1 MKTGWVGH
9 PGYAPPMQTLT
20 DPRRQSLRRIQWFAI
35 ALLLA
40 SLGGLLLGHAMGGQG
55 GWGWLRAFCEAS
67 AVGALADWFAVVAL
81 FRHPLGIPL
90 PHTAI
95 IPQSKERIAD
105 SLADFVRDHFL
116 DPATLLAKLA
126 VLDPAQRLGEWLRD
140 PARMALWAQQAQG
153 VALGLLNVFD
163 DARMQRATLELVV
176 AQARRWDAAAT
187 AGEVL
192 GLLTQDGRHNE
203 LLDAGLV
210 KLGEYLAQ
218 DEVKAAV
225 SELLHKHVRKEWPK
239 VVGLVDAVASTS
251 KMADSMAEKLSAS
264 ALDELREV
272 LAQPAHPARLR
283 YQAWLADYITRLRDD
298 PALRQACDDLKERA
312 LTDPAVRQF
321 VASLWT
327 DIKQLLQADLADPQ
341 SAIARNL
348 QAALGAVGERLA
360 SDTHLREAI
369 NEHVM
374 AAAGQLALGLR
385 TGVTTHISQTIKGWD
400 DRQLVQELE
409 LSVGRD
415 LQFVRIS
422 GTLVGGLAGVALHA
436 LVLWLA

>member
-1 MKTGWVGH
+1 M
-9 PGYAPPMQTLT
+9 ASPP
-20 DPRRQSLRRIQWFAI
+20 DPRRQSLRRMQWFAI

-40 SLGGLLLGHAMGGQG
+40 SLCGLLLSQWMGGLG

-81 FRHPLGIPL
+81 FRHPLGLPL

-116 DPATLLAKLA
+116 DPKTLLAKLA

-140 PARMALWAQQAQG
+140 PARVGFWVKEARGW
-153 VALGLLNVFD
+153 ALGTLNMFD
-163 DARMQRATLELVV
+163 DERMQRATLELVV

-192 GLLTQDGRHNE
+192 GLLTQGGRHNE
-203 LLDAGLV
+203 LLDAGLLKV
-210 KLGEYLAQ
+210 GDFLAQ

-225 SELLHKHVRKEWPK
+225 AQLVLKHVRKEWPK
-239 VVGLVDAVASTS
+239 VVSMVDAVASTS
-251 KMADSMAEKLSAS
+251 KMADSLADKLSAS
-264 ALDELREV
+264 ALAELRDV
-272 LAQPAHPARLR
+272 MAQPEHPVRLR
-283 YQAWLADYITRLRDD
+283 YEAWLTEYIQRLRDD
-298 PALRQACDDLKERA
+298 PALRQACDDLKEKA
-312 LTDPAVRQF
+312 LTDPALRSF

-327 DIKQLLQADLADPQ
+327 DIKQLLQSDLADPE

-348 QAALGAVGERLA
+348 EGALRTVGERLA
-360 SDTHLREAI
+360 SDASLREAI

-374 AAAGQLALGLR
+374 AAAGQLALSLR
-385 TGVTTHISQTIKGWD
+385 SGVTAHISQTIKGWD

-415 LQFVRIS
+415 LQFIRIS
-422 GTLVGGLAGVALHA
+422 GTLVGGLAGLAIHA
-436 LVLWLA
+436 LVLWAG

>member
-1 MKTGWVGH
+1 MPST
-9 PGYAPPMQTLT
+9 T
-20 DPRRQSLRRIQWFAI
+20 DPRRQSLRRMQWFAI

-40 SLGGLLLGHAMGGQG
+40 SLCGLLLSHGMGGQG

-140 PARMALWAQQAQG
+140 PTRVGFWVKEAQSM
-153 VALGLLNVFD
+153 ALGLLNVFD

-210 KLGEYLAQ
+210 KLGDYLAQ
-218 DEVKAAV
+218 DEIKVAV
-225 SELLHKHVRKEWPK
+225 SQLLLKHVRKEWPK
-239 VVGLVDAVASTS
+239 VVGMVDAVASTS
-251 KMADSMAEKLSAS
+251 KLADSMAEKLSAS

-272 LAQPAHPARLR
+272 LAQPEHPARLR
-283 YQAWLADYITRLRDD
+283 YQAWLAAYIIRLRDD
-298 PALRQACDDLKERA
+298 PTLRQACDDLKERA

-327 DIKQLLQADLADPQ
+327 DIKQLLQDDLADPQ
-341 SAIARNL
+341 SAIARNM
-348 QAALGAVGERLA
+348 QAALCAVGDRLA
-360 SDTHLREAI
+360 DDTSLRQAL

-374 AAAGQLALGLR
+374 AAAGQLALSLR
-385 TGVTTHISQTIKGWD
+385 AGVTTHISQTIKGWD
-400 DRQLVQELE
+400 DRQLVRELE

-415 LQFVRIS
+415 LQFIRIS
-422 GTLVGGLAGVALHA
+422 GTLVGGLAGLAIHA
-436 LVLWLA
+436 MVVWVG

>member
-1 MKTGWVGH
+1 M
-9 PGYAPPMQTLT
+9 
-20 DPRRQSLRRIQWFAI
+20 QWFAI
-35 ALLLA
+35 GLLVA
-40 SLGGLLLGHAMGGQG
+40 SLCGLLLSHGMGGQG
-55 GWGWLRAFCEAS
+55 AWGWLRAFSEAS

-126 VLDPAQRLGEWLRD
+126 VLDPAQRLGDWLRD
-140 PARMALWAQQAQG
+140 PARVGFWVQEAQRM
-153 VALGLLNVFD
+153 ALGLLNVFD

-210 KLGEYLAQ
+210 KLGGYLAQ

-225 SELLHKHVRKEWPK
+225 AQLLLKHVRKEWPK
-239 VVGLVDAVASTS
+239 VVGMVDAVASTS
-251 KMADSMAEKLSAS
+251 KLADSMAEKLSAS

-272 LAQPAHPARLR
+272 LTQPEHPVRLH
-283 YQAWLADYITRLRDD
+283 YQGWLAQTIGRLRDD
-298 PALRQACDDLKERA
+298 PALRQACDNLKERA
-312 LTDPAVRQF
+312 LTDPAVHQF

-327 DIKQLLQADLADPQ
+327 DIQQRLQDDLADPQ
-341 SAIARNL
+341 SAIASNL
-348 QAALGAVGERLA
+348 QGALGAVGERLA
-360 SDTHLREAI
+360 SDPSLRAAL
-369 NEHVM
+369 NEHLM
-374 AAAGQLALGLR
+374 AAAGQLALSLR

-415 LQFVRIS
+415 LQFIRIS
-422 GTLVGGLAGVALHA
+422 GTLVGGLAGLALHA
-436 LVLWLA
+436 LVVWLV

>member
-1 MKTGWVGH
+1 M
-9 PGYAPPMQTLT
+9 
-20 DPRRQSLRRIQWFAI
+20 QWFAV

-40 SLGGLLLGHAMGGQG
+40 SLCGLLVSHGMGGQG
-55 GWGWLRAFCEAS
+55 AWGWLRAFCEAS

-95 IPQSKERIAD
+95 IPQSKARIAD
-105 SLADFVRDHFL
+105 SLADFVRNHFL

-140 PARMALWAQQAQG
+140 PARVGFWVQEAQSM
-153 VALGLLNVFD
+153 ALGLMNVFD
-163 DARMQRATLELVV
+163 DTRMQRATLELVV

-210 KLGEYLAQ
+210 KVGEYLAQ
-218 DEVKAAV
+218 DTVKAAV
-225 SELLHKHVRKEWPK
+225 SQLLLKHARKEWPK
-239 VVGLVDAVASTS
+239 VVGMVDAVASTS
-251 KMADSMAEKLSAS
+251 KLADSIAEKLSAS

-272 LAQPAHPARLR
+272 LAQPGHPARLR
-283 YQAWLADYITRLRDD
+283 YQAWLAEYITRLRDD
-298 PALRQACDDLKERA
+298 PALRQACDDMKELA
-312 LTDPAVRQF
+312 LTDPAVRNF

-327 DIKQLLQADLADPQ
+327 DIKRLLLADLADPQ
-341 SAIARNL
+341 SAIARNMG
-348 QAALGAVGERLA
+348 AMLGAVGERLA
-360 SDTHLREAI
+360 SDTSLREAV

-374 AAAGQLALGLR
+374 GAAGQLALGLR
-385 TGVTTHISQTIKGWD
+385 SGVTTHISQTIKGWD
-400 DRQLVQELE
+400 DHQLVQELE

-415 LQFVRIS
+415 LQFIRIS
-422 GTLVGGLAGVALHA
+422 GTLVGGLAGLALHA
-436 LVLWLA
+436 LAVWLV

>member
-1 MKTGWVGH
+1 
-9 PGYAPPMQTLT
+9 MQWL
-20 DPRRQSLRRIQWFAI
+20 AI

-40 SLGGLLLGHAMGGQG
+40 SLCGLLASHGMGGQG

-116 DPATLLAKLA
+116 DPPMLLAKLK

-140 PARMALWAQQAQG
+140 PAQVGFWVAQARG
-153 VALGLLNVFD
+153 WALGALNIFD
-163 DARMQRATLELVV
+163 DERMQRATLELVV

-192 GLLTQDGRHNE
+192 GLLTQGGRHNE

-210 KLGEYLAQ
+210 KLSEWVAQ
-218 DEVKAAV
+218 DSVKDTVAV
-225 SELLHKHVRKEWPK
+225 LVLKHVRKEWPTIFGMLDK
-239 VVGLVDAVASTS
+239 LASTS
-251 KMADSMAEKLSAS
+251 KMADSLAEKLSAS
-264 ALDELREV
+264 ALAELQDV
-272 LAQPAHPARLR
+272 LVQPEHPARQR
-283 YQAWLADYITRLRDD
+283 YAAWLAAYVQRLRSD
-298 PALRQACDDLKERA
+298 PALRQACEDIKERA
-312 LTDPAVRQF
+312 LTDLAVRGF

-327 DIKQLLQADLADPQ
+327 DIQQLLRDDLGHPQ
-341 SAIARNL
+341 SRIGRSLEAAART
-348 QAALGAVGERLA
+348 VGERLA
-360 SDTHLREAI
+360 SDASLREAI
-369 NEHVM
+369 NAHVLS
-374 AAAGQLALGLR
+374 AAGTLAGSLR
-385 TGVTTHISQTIKGWD
+385 TGITGHIAQTIKAWD

-415 LQFVRIS
+415 LQFIRIN
-422 GTLVGGLAGVALHA
+422 GTLVGGLAGVVLHA
-436 LVLWLA
+436 LVVWLA

>member
-1 MKTGWVGH
+1 M
-9 PGYAPPMQTLT
+9 
-20 DPRRQSLRRIQWFAI
+20 QWFAI

-40 SLGGLLLGHAMGGQG
+40 SLCGLLASHWMGGQG
-55 GWGWLRAFCEAS
+55 GWAWLRAFCEAS

-105 SLADFVRDHFL
+105 SLANFVRDHFL
-116 DPATLLAKLA
+116 DPQTLLAKLA

-140 PARMALWAQQAQG
+140 PVRMGFWVTEARGW
-153 VALGLLNVFD
+153 ALGALNIFD
-163 DARMQRATLELVV
+163 DERMQRATLELVV
-176 AQARRWDAAAT
+176 AQARRWDVAAT

-192 GLLTQDGRHNE
+192 GLLTQGGRHNA

-210 KLGEYLAQ
+210 KVGEYLAQ
-218 DEVKAAV
+218 DEVKATVAQ
-225 SELLHKHVRKEWPK
+225 LLLKHVRKEWPK
-239 VVGLVDAVASTS
+239 VVGMVDTVASTS

-264 ALDELREV
+264 ALEELREV
-272 LAQPAHPARLR
+272 LAQPGHPVRLR
-283 YQAWLADYITRLRDD
+283 YEAWLAAYVERLRSD
-298 PALRQACDDLKERA
+298 PALRDACNAIKERA
-312 LTDPAVRQF
+312 LTDPAVRGF

-327 DIKQLLQADLADPQ
+327 DIKTLLQQDLADPQ

-348 QAALGAVGERLA
+348 EAALAAIGERIA
-360 SDTHLREAI
+360 SDASLREAI
-369 NEHVM
+369 NEHVL
-374 AAAGQLALGLR
+374 AAADQLAGNLR
-385 TGVTTHISQTIKGWD
+385 SGITSHIAQTIKAWD

-415 LQFVRIS
+415 LQFIRIS
-422 GTLVGGLAGVALHA
+422 GTLVGGLAGLVLHA
-436 LVLWLA
+436 VLLYTV

>member
-1 MKTGWVGH
+1 M
-9 PGYAPPMQTLT
+9 
-20 DPRRQSLRRIQWFAI
+20 QWFAI
-35 ALLLA
+35 GLLVA
-40 SLGGLLLGHAMGGQG
+40 SLCGLLLSHGMGGQG
-55 GWGWLRAFCEAS
+55 AWGWLRAFSEAS

-126 VLDPAQRLGEWLRD
+126 VLDPAQRLGDWLRD
-140 PARMALWAQQAQG
+140 PARVGFWVQEAQRM
-153 VALGLLNVFD
+153 ALGLLNVFD

-210 KLGEYLAQ
+210 KLGGYLAQ

-225 SELLHKHVRKEWPK
+225 AQLLLKHVRKEWPK
-239 VVGLVDAVASTS
+239 VVGMVDAVASTS
-251 KMADSMAEKLSAS
+251 KLADSMAEKLSAS

-272 LAQPAHPARLR
+272 LTQPEHPVRLH
-283 YQAWLADYITRLRDD
+283 YQGWLVQTIGRLRDD
-298 PALRQACDDLKERA
+298 PALRQACDNLKERA
-312 LTDPAVRQF
+312 LTDPAVHQF

-327 DIKQLLQADLADPQ
+327 DIQQRLQDDLADPQ
-341 SAIARNL
+341 SAIASNL
-348 QAALGAVGERLA
+348 QGALGAVGERLA
-360 SDTHLREAI
+360 SDPSLRAAL
-369 NEHVM
+369 NEHLM
-374 AAAGQLALGLR
+374 AAAGQLALSLR

-415 LQFVRIS
+415 LQFIRIS
-422 GTLVGGLAGVALHA
+422 GTLVGGLAGLAVFAVE
-436 LVLWLA
+436 LVMVKVVCKKTIGLF

>member
-1 MKTGWVGH
+1 M
-9 PGYAPPMQTLT
+9 PASP
-20 DPRRQSLRRIQWFAI
+20 DPRRQPLRRMQRFAI

-40 SLGGLLLGHAMGGQG
+40 SLCGLLLSHWMGGQG

-95 IPQSKERIAD
+95 IPQSKGRIAD
-105 SLADFVRDHFL
+105 SLADFVHDHFL
-116 DPATLLAKLA
+116 DPETLLAKLA
-126 VLDPAQRLGEWLRD
+126 LLNPAQRLGEWLRD
-140 PARMALWAQQAQG
+140 PARVGFWVKEAQG
-153 VALGLLNVFD
+153 MALGLLNVFD
-163 DARMQRATLELVV
+163 DTRMQRATLDLVV
-176 AQARRWDAAAT
+176 AQARRWDAATT

-192 GLLTQDGRHNE
+192 GLLTQDGRHQE

-210 KLGEYLAQ
+210 KVGEFLAQ

-225 SELLHKHVRKEWPK
+225 AQLLLKHVRKEWPK
-239 VVGLVDAVASTS
+239 VVTMVDTVASTA
-251 KMADSMAEKLSAS
+251 KMADSLAEKLSAS
-264 ALDELREV
+264 ALAELREV
-272 LAQPAHPARLR
+272 LAQPAHPVRVRYEEWLTQYIARLR
-283 YQAWLADYITRLRDD
+283 AD

-312 LTDPAVRQF
+312 LTDPAVHSF

-327 DIKQLLQADLADPQ
+327 DIKQLLQNDLADPQ
-341 SAIARNL
+341 SAIARNMTG
-348 QAALGAVGERLA
+348 ALRAVGERLA
-360 SDTHLREAI
+360 SDASLRDAI

-374 AAAGQLALGLR
+374 SAAGQLAVSLR
-385 TGVTTHISQTIKGWD
+385 SGVTSHISQTVKGWD

-415 LQFVRIS
+415 LQFIRIN
-422 GTLVGGLAGVALHA
+422 GTLVGGLAGLAIHA
-436 LVLWLA
+436 AVLWLAS

>member
-1 MKTGWVGH
+1 M
-9 PGYAPPMQTLT
+9 
-20 DPRRQSLRRIQWFAI
+20 QWFAV

-40 SLGGLLLGHAMGGQG
+40 SLCGLLLSHWMGGKG

-126 VLDPAQRLGEWLRD
+126 VLDPARVGFWVAE
-140 PARMALWAQQAQG
+140 ARGW
-153 VALGLLNVFD
+153 ALGTLSMFD

-192 GLLTQDGRHNE
+192 GLLTQGGRHNA

-210 KLGEYLAQ
+210 KVGEYLAQ
-218 DEVKAAV
+218 DEVKATVAQ
-225 SELLHKHVRKEWPK
+225 LLLKHVRKEWPK
-239 VVGLVDAVASTS
+239 VVGMVDAVASTS
-251 KMADSMAEKLSAS
+251 KLADSMAEKLSAS
-264 ALDELREV
+264 ALEELREV
-272 LAQPAHPARLR
+272 LAQPEHPVRLR
-283 YQAWLADYITRLRDD
+283 YEAWLSEYITRLRDD
-298 PALRQACDDLKERA
+298 PALRQACDDLKEKA
-312 LTDPAVRQF
+312 LTDPALRSF

-327 DIKQLLQADLADPQ
+327 DIKQLLQTDLADPQ

-348 QAALGAVGERLA
+348 EGALRTVGERLA
-360 SDTHLREAI
+360 SDASLREAI

-374 AAAGQLALGLR
+374 AAAGQLALSLR
-385 TGVTTHISQTIKGWD
+385 SGVTAHISQTIKGWD

-415 LQFVRIS
+415 LQFIRIN
-422 GTLVGGLAGVALHA
+422 GTLVGGLAGLAIHA
-436 LVLWLA
+436 AVLWVA

>member
-1 MKTGWVGH
+1 MK
-9 PGYAPPMQTLT
+9 GYASNMFATP
-20 DPRRQSLRRIQWFAI
+20 DPRRQSLRRMQWFAL

-40 SLGGLLLGHAMGGQG
+40 SLCGLLVSHAMGGRG
-55 GWGWLRAFCEAS
+55 AWGWLRAFCEAS

-90 PHTAI
+90 PHTAL
-95 IPQSKERIAD
+95 IPQSKARIAD

-116 DPATLLAKLA
+116 DPATLLAKLV
-126 VLDPAQRLGEWLRD
+126 VLDPAQRLGAWLRD
-140 PARMALWAQQAQG
+140 PARLGFWVKVAQG
-153 VALGLLNVFD
+153 IALGLLNVFD
-163 DARMQRATLELVV
+163 DVRMQRATLALVV

-210 KLGEYLAQ
+210 KLGECLAQ

-225 SELLHKHVRKEWPK
+225 SQLLLKHVRKEWPK
-239 VVGLVDAVASTS
+239 LVGMVDAVASTA
-251 KMADSMAEKLSAS
+251 KLADSMAEKLSAS

-272 LAQPAHPARLR
+272 LAQPEHPARLR
-283 YQAWLADYITRLRDD
+283 CQAWLAAYIARLRDD
-298 PALRQACDDLKERA
+298 PALRQACDALKERA

-327 DIKQLLQADLADPQ
+327 DIKQLLQDDLADPQ
-341 SAIARNL
+341 SAIAHNL
-348 QAALGAVGERLA
+348 EAALAAVGDRLA
-360 SDTHLREAI
+360 SDTSLRDAI

-374 AAAGQLALGLR
+374 AAAGQLALSLR
-385 TGVTTHISQTIKGWD
+385 AGVTAHISQTIKGWD
-400 DRQLVQELE
+400 DHQLVQELE

-415 LQFVRIS
+415 LQFIRIS
-422 GTLVGGLAGVALHA
+422 GTLVGGLAGLMIHAVVA
-436 LVLWLA
+436 WMG

>member
-1 MKTGWVGH
+1 MLLN
-9 PGYAPPMQTLT
+9 P
-20 DPRRQSLRRIQWFAI
+20 DPRRRSLRRMQWFAV

-40 SLGGLLLGHAMGGQG
+40 SLCGLLVSHGMGGQG
-55 GWGWLRAFCEAS
+55 AWGWLRAFCEAS

-95 IPQSKERIAD
+95 IPQSKARIAD
-105 SLADFVRDHFL
+105 SLADFVRNHFL

-140 PARMALWAQQAQG
+140 PARVGFWVQEAQSM
-153 VALGLLNVFD
+153 ALGLMNVFD
-163 DARMQRATLELVV
+163 DTRMQRATLELVV

-210 KLGEYLAQ
+210 KVGEYLAQ
-218 DEVKAAV
+218 DTVKAAV
-225 SELLHKHVRKEWPK
+225 SQLLLKHVRKEWPK
-239 VVGLVDAVASTS
+239 VVGMVDAVASTS
-251 KMADSMAEKLSAS
+251 KLADSIAEKLSAS

-272 LAQPAHPARLR
+272 LAQPGHPARLR
-283 YQAWLADYITRLRDD
+283 YQAWLAEYITRLRDD
-298 PALRQACDDLKERA
+298 PALRQACDDMKERA
-312 LTDPAVRQF
+312 LTDPAVRNF

-327 DIKQLLQADLADPQ
+327 DIKRLLLADLADPQ
-341 SAIARNL
+341 SAIARNMG
-348 QAALGAVGERLA
+348 AMLGAVGERLA
-360 SDTHLREAI
+360 SDTSLREAV

-374 AAAGQLALGLR
+374 GAAGQLALGLR
-385 TGVTTHISQTIKGWD
+385 SGVTTHISQTIKGWD
-400 DRQLVQELE
+400 DHQLVQELE

-415 LQFVRIS
+415 LQFIRIS
-422 GTLVGGLAGVALHA
+422 GTLVGGLAGLALHA
-436 LVLWLA
+436 LAVWLV

>member
-1 MKTGWVGH
+1 M
-9 PGYAPPMQTLT
+9 
-20 DPRRQSLRRIQWFAI
+20 QWFAV

-40 SLGGLLLGHAMGGQG
+40 SLCGLLVSHGMGGQG
-55 GWGWLRAFCEAS
+55 AWGWLRAFCEAS

-95 IPQSKERIAD
+95 IPQSKARIAD
-105 SLADFVRDHFL
+105 SLADFVRNHFL

-140 PARMALWAQQAQG
+140 PARVGFWVQEAQSM
-153 VALGLLNVFD
+153 ALGLMNVFD
-163 DARMQRATLELVV
+163 DTRMQRATLELVV

-210 KLGEYLAQ
+210 KVGEYLAQ
-218 DEVKAAV
+218 DTVKAAV
-225 SELLHKHVRKEWPK
+225 SQLLLKHVRKEWPK
-239 VVGLVDAVASTS
+239 VVGMVDAVASTS
-251 KMADSMAEKLSAS
+251 KLADSIAEKLSAS

-272 LAQPAHPARLR
+272 LAQPGHPARLR
-283 YQAWLADYITRLRDD
+283 YQAWLAEYITRLRDD
-298 PALRQACDDLKERA
+298 PALRQACDDMKERA
-312 LTDPAVRQF
+312 LTDPAVRNF

-327 DIKQLLQADLADPQ
+327 DIKRLLLADLADPQ
-341 SAIARNL
+341 SAIARNMG
-348 QAALGAVGERLA
+348 AMLGAVGERLA
-360 SDTHLREAI
+360 SDTSLREAV

-374 AAAGQLALGLR
+374 GAAGQLALGLR
-385 TGVTTHISQTIKGWD
+385 SGVTTHISQTIKGWD
-400 DRQLVQELE
+400 DHQLVQELE

-415 LQFVRIS
+415 LQFIRIS
-422 GTLVGGLAGVALHA
+422 GTLVGGLAGLALHA
-436 LVLWLA
+436 LAVWLV

>member
-1 MKTGWVGH
+1 MPST
-9 PGYAPPMQTLT
+9 T
-20 DPRRQSLRRIQWFAI
+20 DPRRQSLRRMQWFAI

-40 SLGGLLLGHAMGGQG
+40 SLCGLLLSHGMGGQG

-140 PARMALWAQQAQG
+140 PTRVGFWVKEAQSM
-153 VALGLLNVFD
+153 ALGLLNVFD

-210 KLGEYLAQ
+210 KLGDYLAQ
-218 DEVKAAV
+218 DEIKVAV
-225 SELLHKHVRKEWPK
+225 SQLLLKHVRKEWPK
-239 VVGLVDAVASTS
+239 VVGIVDAVASTS
-251 KMADSMAEKLSAS
+251 KLADSMAEKLSAS

-272 LAQPAHPARLR
+272 LAQPEHPARLR
-283 YQAWLADYITRLRDD
+283 YQAWLAAYIIRLRDD
-298 PALRQACDDLKERA
+298 PTLRQACDDLKERA

-327 DIKQLLQADLADPQ
+327 DIKQLLQDDLADPQ
-341 SAIARNL
+341 SAIARNM
-348 QAALGAVGERLA
+348 QAALCAVGDRLA
-360 SDTHLREAI
+360 DDTSLRQAL

-374 AAAGQLALGLR
+374 AAAGQLALSLR
-385 TGVTTHISQTIKGWD
+385 AGVTTHISQTIKGWD
-400 DRQLVQELE
+400 DRQLVRELE

-415 LQFVRIS
+415 LQFIRIS
-422 GTLVGGLAGVALHA
+422 GTLVGGLAGLAIHA
-436 LVLWLA
+436 MVVWVG

>member
-1 MKTGWVGH
+1 MS
-9 PGYAPPMQTLT
+9 GYASNMRSTP
-20 DPRRQSLRRIQWFAI
+20 DPRRQSLRRMQWFAI

-40 SLGGLLLGHAMGGQG
+40 SLCGLLVSHAMGGLG

-95 IPQSKERIAD
+95 IPQSKDRIAD

-116 DPATLLAKLA
+116 DPATLLAKLK
-126 VLDPAQRLGEWLRD
+126 VLDPAQRLGTWLRD
-140 PARMALWAQQAQG
+140 PARVGFWVQEAQG
-153 VALGLLNVFD
+153 VALGLMNVFD
-163 DARMQRATLELVV
+163 DTRMQRATLELVV

-210 KLGEYLAQ
+210 KVGEYLAQ

-225 SELLHKHVRKEWPK
+225 SQLLLKHVRKEWPK
-239 VVGLVDAVASTS
+239 VVGMVDAVASTS
-251 KMADSMAEKLSAS
+251 KLADSMAEKLSAS
-264 ALDELREV
+264 APDELRDV
-272 LAQPAHPARLR
+272 LAQPDHPARLR
-283 YQAWLADYITRLRDD
+283 YQAWLAAYITRLRDD
-298 PALRQACDDLKERA
+298 PALRQACEDLKERA
-312 LTDPAVRQF
+312 LTDPAVRNF

-327 DIKQLLQADLADPQ
+327 DIKQRLQDDLADPQ

-348 QAALGAVGERLA
+348 AAALGAVGERLA
-360 SDTHLREAI
+360 GDTSLREAV

-374 AAAGQLALGLR
+374 GAAGQLALSLR
-385 TGVTTHISQTIKGWD
+385 AGVTTHISQTIKGWD
-400 DRQLVQELE
+400 DHQLVQELE

-415 LQFVRIS
+415 LQFIRIS
-422 GTLVGGLAGVALHA
+422 GTLVGGLAGLALHA
-436 LVLWLA
+436 LAVWLI

>member
-1 MKTGWVGH
+1 MPST
-9 PGYAPPMQTLT
+9 T
-20 DPRRQSLRRIQWFAI
+20 DPRRQSLRRMQWFAI

-40 SLGGLLLGHAMGGQG
+40 SLCGLLLSHGMGGQG

-116 DPATLLAKLA
+116 DPQTLLAKLA

-140 PARMALWAQQAQG
+140 PTRVGFWVKEAQSM
-153 VALGLLNVFD
+153 ALGLLNVFD

-210 KLGEYLAQ
+210 KLGDYLAQ
-218 DEVKAAV
+218 DEIKVAV
-225 SELLHKHVRKEWPK
+225 SQLLLKHVRKEWPK
-239 VVGLVDAVASTS
+239 VVGIVDAVASTS
-251 KMADSMAEKLSAS
+251 KLADSMAEKLSAS

-272 LAQPAHPARLR
+272 LAQPEHPARLR
-283 YQAWLADYITRLRDD
+283 YQAWLAAYIIRLRDD
-298 PALRQACDDLKERA
+298 PTLRQACDDLKERA

-327 DIKQLLQADLADPQ
+327 DIKQLLQDDLADPQ
-341 SAIARNL
+341 SAIARNM
-348 QAALGAVGERLA
+348 QAALCAVGDRLA
-360 SDTHLREAI
+360 DDTSLRQAL

-374 AAAGQLALGLR
+374 AAAGQLALSLR
-385 TGVTTHISQTIKGWD
+385 AGVTTHISQTIKGWD
-400 DRQLVQELE
+400 DRQLVRELE

-415 LQFVRIS
+415 LQFIRIS
-422 GTLVGGLAGVALHA
+422 GTLVGGLAGLAIHA
-436 LVLWLA
+436 MVVWVG

>member
-1 MKTGWVGH
+1 M
-9 PGYAPPMQTLT
+9 
-20 DPRRQSLRRIQWFAI
+20 QWFAV

-40 SLGGLLLGHAMGGQG
+40 SLCGLLVSHGMGGQG
-55 GWGWLRAFCEAS
+55 AWGWLRAFCEAS

-95 IPQSKERIAD
+95 ILQSKARIAD
-105 SLADFVRDHFL
+105 SLADFVRNHFL

-140 PARMALWAQQAQG
+140 PARVGFWVKETQSM
-153 VALGLLNVFD
+153 ALGLMNVFD
-163 DARMQRATLELVV
+163 DTRMQRATLELVV

-210 KLGEYLAQ
+210 KVGEYLAQ
-218 DEVKAAV
+218 DTVKAAV
-225 SELLHKHVRKEWPK
+225 SQLLLKHVRKEWPK
-239 VVGLVDAVASTS
+239 VVGMVDAVASTS
-251 KMADSMAEKLSAS
+251 KLADSMAEKLSAS

-272 LAQPAHPARLR
+272 LAQPGHPARLR
-283 YQAWLADYITRLRDD
+283 YQAWLAEYITRLRDD
-298 PALRQACDDLKERA
+298 PALRQACDDMKERA
-312 LTDPAVRQF
+312 LTDPAVRNF

-327 DIKQLLQADLADPQ
+327 DIKRLLLADLADPQ
-341 SAIARNL
+341 SAIARNMG
-348 QAALGAVGERLA
+348 AMLGGVGERLA
-360 SDTHLREAI
+360 SDTSLREAV

-374 AAAGQLALGLR
+374 GAAGQLALGLR
-385 TGVTTHISQTIKGWD
+385 SGVTTHISQTIKGWD
-400 DRQLVQELE
+400 DHQLVQELE

-415 LQFVRIS
+415 LQFIRIS
-422 GTLVGGLAGVALHA
+422 GTLVGGLAGLALHA
-436 LVLWLA
+436 LAVWLV

>member
-1 MKTGWVGH
+1 MLLN
-9 PGYAPPMQTLT
+9 P
-20 DPRRQSLRRIQWFAI
+20 DPRRRSLRRMQWFAV

-40 SLGGLLLGHAMGGQG
+40 SLCGLLVSHGMGGQG
-55 GWGWLRAFCEAS
+55 AWGWLRAFCEAS

-95 IPQSKERIAD
+95 IPQSKARIAD
-105 SLADFVRDHFL
+105 SLADFVRNHFL

-140 PARMALWAQQAQG
+140 PARVGFWVQEAQSM
-153 VALGLLNVFD
+153 ALGLMNVFD
-163 DARMQRATLELVV
+163 DTRMQRATLELVV

-210 KLGEYLAQ
+210 KVGEYLAQ
-218 DEVKAAV
+218 DTVKAAV
-225 SELLHKHVRKEWPK
+225 SQLLLKHVRKEWPK
-239 VVGLVDAVASTS
+239 VVGMVDAVASTS
-251 KMADSMAEKLSAS
+251 KLADSLAEKLSAS

-272 LAQPAHPARLR
+272 LAQPGHPARLR
-283 YQAWLADYITRLRDD
+283 YQAWLAEYITRLRDD
-298 PALRQACDDLKERA
+298 PALRQACDDMKERA
-312 LTDPAVRQF
+312 LTDPAVRNF

-327 DIKQLLQADLADPQ
+327 DIKRLLLADLADPQ
-341 SAIARNL
+341 SAIARNMG
-348 QAALGAVGERLA
+348 AMLGAVGERLA
-360 SDTHLREAI
+360 SDTSLREAV

-374 AAAGQLALGLR
+374 GAAGQLALGLR
-385 TGVTTHISQTIKGWD
+385 SGVTTHISQTIKGWD
-400 DRQLVQELE
+400 DHQLVQELE

-415 LQFVRIS
+415 LQFIRIS
-422 GTLVGGLAGVALHA
+422 GTLVGGLAGLALHA
-436 LVLWLA
+436 LAVWLV

>member
-1 MKTGWVGH
+1 M
-9 PGYAPPMQTLT
+9 
-20 DPRRQSLRRIQWFAI
+20 QWFAV

-40 SLGGLLLGHAMGGQG
+40 SLCGLLVSHGMGGQG
-55 GWGWLRAFCEAS
+55 AWGWLRAFCEAS

-95 IPQSKERIAD
+95 ILQSKARIAD
-105 SLADFVRDHFL
+105 SLADFVRNHFL

-140 PARMALWAQQAQG
+140 PARVGFWVQEAQSM
-153 VALGLLNVFD
+153 ALGLMNVFD
-163 DARMQRATLELVV
+163 DTRMQRATLELVV

-210 KLGEYLAQ
+210 KVGEYLAQ
-218 DEVKAAV
+218 DTVKAAV
-225 SELLHKHVRKEWPK
+225 SQLLLKHVRKEWPK
-239 VVGLVDAVASTS
+239 VVGMVDAVASTS
-251 KMADSMAEKLSAS
+251 KLADSMAEKLSAS

-272 LAQPAHPARLR
+272 LAQPGHPARLR
-283 YQAWLADYITRLRDD
+283 YQAWLAEYITRLRDD
-298 PALRQACDDLKERA
+298 PALRQACDDMKERA
-312 LTDPAVRQF
+312 LTDPAVRNF

-327 DIKQLLQADLADPQ
+327 DIKRLLLADLADPQ
-341 SAIARNL
+341 SAIARNMG
-348 QAALGAVGERLA
+348 AMLGAVGERLA
-360 SDTHLREAI
+360 SDTSLREAV

-374 AAAGQLALGLR
+374 GAAGQLALGLR
-385 TGVTTHISQTIKGWD
+385 SGVTTHISQTIKGWD
-400 DRQLVQELE
+400 DHQLVQELE

-415 LQFVRIS
+415 LQFIRIS
-422 GTLVGGLAGVALHA
+422 GTLVGGLAGLALHA
-436 LVLWLA
+436 LAVWLV

>member
-1 MKTGWVGH
+1 MS
-9 PGYAPPMQTLT
+9 GYALAMPTTT
-20 DPRRQSLRRIQWFAI
+20 DPRRQSLRRMQWFAI

-40 SLGGLLLGHAMGGQG
+40 SLCGLLVSHAMGGQG
-55 GWGWLRAFCEAS
+55 AWGWVRAFCEAS

-126 VLDPAQRLGEWLRD
+126 VLDPAQRLGVWLRD
-140 PARMALWAQQAQG
+140 PARVGFWVKEAQG
-153 VALGLLNVFD
+153 MALGLLNVFD

-210 KLGEYLAQ
+210 KVGEYLVQ

-225 SELLHKHVRKEWPK
+225 SQLLQKHVRKEWPK
-239 VVGLVDAVASTS
+239 VVGMVDAVASTS
-251 KMADSMAEKLSAS
+251 KLADSMAEKLSAS

-272 LAQPAHPARLR
+272 LAQPEHPARLR
-283 YQAWLADYITRLRDD
+283 YQAWLAQYIARLRDD
-298 PALRQACDDLKERA
+298 PALRQACDNLKERA
-312 LTDPAVRQF
+312 LIDPAVRQF

-327 DIKQLLQADLADPQ
+327 DIKQLLQDDLADSQ

-348 QAALGAVGERLA
+348 QGALGAVGERLA
-360 SDTHLREAI
+360 SDTGLREAI

-374 AAAGQLALGLR
+374 AGAGQLALSLR
-385 TGVTTHISQTIKGWD
+385 AGVTTHISQTIKGWD

-415 LQFVRIS
+415 LQFIRIS
-422 GTLVGGLAGVALHA
+422 GTLVGGLAGVVIHA
-436 LVLWLA
+436 VVVWVG

>member
-1 MKTGWVGH
+1 MAST
-9 PGYAPPMQTLT
+9 P
-20 DPRRQSLRRIQWFAI
+20 DPRRQSLRRMQWFAI

-40 SLGGLLLGHAMGGQG
+40 SLCGLLASHWMGGQG

-116 DPATLLAKLA
+116 DPQTLLAKLA

-140 PARMALWAQQAQG
+140 PARVGFWVTEARSWALAT
-153 VALGLLNVFD
+153 LNMFD
-163 DARMQRATLELVV
+163 DERMQRATLELVV

-192 GLLTQDGRHNE
+192 GLLTQGGRHHA

-210 KLGEYLAQ
+210 RVGKYLAQ
-218 DEVKAAV
+218 DEVKATVAQ
-225 SELLHKHVRKEWPK
+225 LLLKHVRKEWPK
-239 VVGLVDAVASTS
+239 VVGMVDAVASTS
-251 KMADSMAEKLSAS
+251 KLADSMAEKLSAS
-264 ALDELREV
+264 ALEELREV
-272 LAQPAHPARLR
+272 LAQPEHPMRLR
-283 YQAWLADYITRLRDD
+283 YEAWLTEYIQRLRDE
-298 PALRQACDDLKERA
+298 PALRQACDELKERA
-312 LTDPAVRQF
+312 LTDPALRSF
-321 VASLWT
+321 VATLWT
-327 DIKQLLQADLADPQ
+327 DIKRRLQDDLADPQ
-341 SAIARNL
+341 SAIGRNL
-348 QAALGAVGERLA
+348 EGALNTVGERLA
-360 SDTHLREAI
+360 SDPSLRDAI

-374 AAAGQLALGLR
+374 SAAGALAGSLR
-385 TGVTTHISQTIKGWD
+385 TGVTSHIAQTIKAWD

-415 LQFVRIS
+415 LQFIRIS
-422 GTLVGGLAGVALHA
+422 GTLVGGLAGVVLHA
-436 LVLWLA
+436 LVLWLV